1 LRKLSLSLIADSSL
15 NEWIYAY
22 MHCLL
27 LLMLIIHDELLMVR
41 RFTVDGV
48 DISFMLD
55 NLYITALD

>member
-1 LRKLSLSLIADSSL
+1 
-15 NEWIYAY
+15 
-22 MHCLL
+22 
-27 LLMLIIHDELLMVR
+27 MLIIHDELLMVR